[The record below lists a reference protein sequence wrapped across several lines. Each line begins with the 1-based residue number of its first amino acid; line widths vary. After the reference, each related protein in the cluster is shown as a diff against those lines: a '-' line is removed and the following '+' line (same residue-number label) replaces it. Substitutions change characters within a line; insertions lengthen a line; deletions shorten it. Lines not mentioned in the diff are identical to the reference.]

1 MAFNMIL
8 LLTNC
13 LKRCRETIC
22 FPHIPYAGQAF
33 EPWSMRRTL
42 SRRVASARCPSTTLA
57 ESCVYCGSSSRRGQ
71 GYCTALHT
79 ISWKTRKDSFG
90 SSGNKKKSNIIIPCH
105 QTWAPQHFNLNNMRA
120 CSISSLHLRCIV
132 PMRSDC
138 QPMCISFPSLNHPA
152 RKQFKID
159 L

>member
-1 MAFNMIL
+1 MVYEEN
-8 LLTNC
+8 
-13 LKRCRETIC
+13 
-22 FPHIPYAGQAF
+22 
-33 EPWSMRRTL
+33 TL
-42 SRRVASARCPSTTLA
+42 SLTRVRALPVRCTRIVMCILWIV
-57 ESCVYCGSSSRRGQ
+57 ESPRTRV
-71 GYCTALHT
+71 LHS
-79 ISWKTRKDSFG
+79 IAYHFMENPQRLFWIVWQQ
-90 SSGNKKKSNIIIPCH
+90 KKSNIIIPCH